1 MLRSLSSTSTF
12 ASENRLFGFANNWQ
26 PPSSGFQPAAPVT
39 PTVHSAAAK
48 PVTASNHFQLVD
60 GSQLVGK
67 NPFSPNFSG
76 RTQSLD
82 GLREHKATEHNQQ
95 AHSAPVVPERPGISH
110 FRFPSKKSIEFY
122 LPRIQ
127 VGLGEYLPEF
137 QPPRCSWERVG
148 ALAMMAVTVTRASKK
163 QWQFCTH
170 GYDHT
175 FLYIS
180 LPSLHSA

>member
-127 VGLGEYLPEF
+127 VGSWRIISAASLLLGESGSF
-137 QPPRCSWERVG
+137 CNDGGDSDK
-148 ALAMMAVTVTRASKK
+148 SIKK
-163 QWQFCTH
+163 AIAIFYTW
-170 GYDHT
+170 
-175 FLYIS
+175 I
-180 LPSLHSA
+180 

>member
-127 VGLGEYLPEF
+127 VGSGRILP
-137 QPPRCSWERVG
+137 
-148 ALAMMAVTVTRASKK
+148 
-163 QWQFCTH
+163 
-170 GYDHT
+170 
-175 FLYIS
+175 
-180 LPSLHSA
+180 